1 MIAMAMMNTDQ
12 ETTAVAHSMTETRE
26 GATVTVVD
34 TTEDL
39 VTMEMKTKKIEVVRE
54 KEKNSVSNKDL
65 A

>member
-1 MIAMAMMNTDQ
+1 
-12 ETTAVAHSMTETRE
+12 MTETRE